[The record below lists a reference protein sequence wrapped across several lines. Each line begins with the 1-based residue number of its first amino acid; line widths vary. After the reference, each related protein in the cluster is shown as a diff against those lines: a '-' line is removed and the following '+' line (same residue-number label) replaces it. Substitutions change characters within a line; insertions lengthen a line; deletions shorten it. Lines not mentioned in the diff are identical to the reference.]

1 MRNGH
6 VVPACEYALATTSC
20 NSQVTAYARMLQC
33 TVCATVTCFGAN
45 GYGQLGVGDTRE
57 RGSNS
62 TNSMI
67 GETVNIGAGYTAKA
81 ISCGG
86 NHVCVHRLPDNS
98 LLCFG
103 SNVYGQLGLDLYST
117 THIGDNEVCRCH
129 CFQHKGD
136 TS

>member
-1 MRNGH
+1 
-6 VVPACEYALATTSC
+6 
-20 NSQVTAYARMLQC
+20 
-33 TVCATVTCFGAN
+33 VCATVTCFGAN
-45 GYGQLGVGDTRE
+45 GYGQLGLGDTRE

-62 TNSMI
+62 TNSMS

-103 SNVYGQLGLDLYST
+103 GNVYGQLGLGLSST
-117 THIGDNEVCRCH
+117 TYIGDDEVCIYYAIH
-129 CFQHKGD
+129 TLIASTLMLPLTV
-136 TS
+136 TSTRLLPL